1 MEDLISR
8 IKRFLS
14 LKIVII
20 YAVCVILP
28 LLQLTYWSFEA
39 GYFGFFGISP
49 ELLNRPLFS
58 SLFINIWVFAILLKP
73 AFIVWTSIMVVV
85 FISLIISFN
94 YNPPKQLKS
103 NLYERIGQDK
113 LKHIFYK
120 LTASVLLS
128 ANLTLII
135 WAVVFIAFLAPLFA
149 ITKASNEGADLARKQ
164 IKLYQQAN
172 FECFDGFQENN
183 LGCFSIEGIDG
194 SDYLVITN
202 NRSHLV
208 YFSRQWSK
216 SVKSTG
222 TVRLVRLELHILEKA
237 PGKTYKITRQYK
249 PRFG

>member
-14 LKIVII
+14 LKIAII
-20 YAVCVILP
+20 YVVCVILP
-28 LLQLTYWSFEA
+28 LLQLSYWSFEA

-58 SLFINIWVFAILLKP
+58 SLFINIWVFATLLEP
-73 AFIVWTSIMVVV
+73 AFIVWTLIMAVA
-85 FISLIISFN
+85 FILLIISFN
-94 YNPPKQLKS
+94 YKPPKQLIS
-103 NLYERIGQDK
+103 NPDAPIGQDK
-113 LKHIFYK
+113 DKHILYK

-128 ANLTLII
+128 GKLTLVS
-135 WAVVFIAFLAPLFA
+135 WAVVFLAFLAPLFA

-164 IKLYQQAN
+164 IQLYQQAD
-172 FECFDGFQENN
+172 FECFDGFQENSV
-183 LGCFSIEGIDG
+183 GCFSIDGIDG
-194 SDYLVITN
+194 SDHLVIAN

-237 PGKTYKITRQYK
+237 PGETYKITRQYK
-249 PRFG
+249 PRSG